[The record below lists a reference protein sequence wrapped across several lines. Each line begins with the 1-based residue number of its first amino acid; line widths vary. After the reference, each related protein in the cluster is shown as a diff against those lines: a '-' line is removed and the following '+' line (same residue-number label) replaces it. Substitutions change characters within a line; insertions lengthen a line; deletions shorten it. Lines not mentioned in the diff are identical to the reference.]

1 MGFFGTTTK
10 LYVVNN
16 TINTVSISCSQVSIQ
31 IWLVLETAAVVLHQ
45 DRRRVTEHDKR
56 QSQQQIYVKSK
67 CNFISVTIGAS
78 SRCSARLVPETN
90 DG

>member
-1 MGFFGTTTK
+1 M
-10 LYVVNN
+10 
-16 TINTVSISCSQVSIQ
+16 SISCSQVSIQ

-45 DRRRVTEHDKR
+45 DGRRATDDNKR
-56 QSQQQIYVKSK
+56 QSQQQLYVKSK
-67 CNFISVTIGAS
+67 RDFISVTIGAS